1 MTLDEAKSII
11 IETGKKLLTSG
22 LTVRT
27 WGNVSVRID
36 ADTFAITPS
45 GYGYENLK
53 PEHIV
58 VLKINRPETSGP
70 VKPSSER
77 FVHASLYKADQ
88 NIKFIIHTHQKFA
101 SAVSG
106 CFSSIPV
113 ENEDLSSILGE
124 SVPVARYASAG
135 TKRIAR
141 HIVKCLTKP
150 AGTIIMAQHGAVC
163 FGADAAE
170 AFAQAEALEELCR
183 DLIFAE
189 VPGLALAYRRYERKA
204 LQPLINF
211 YASCRE
217 GDSCTVYDK
226 STDITVCKMDIK
238 SGNIIE
244 GLFDFQADLHR
255 CIYDTYPDIN
265 FIEQSSLPAAL
276 FVSKKMNIDN
286 CIPAFL
292 DDFAQIAGENIF
304 LFPFFESRAE
314 EMSTEIVD
322 ALKNRSS
329 VLINESGALCCVSD
343 KNDIGSLKEILEK
356 NLLALVLS
364 WKFKNYFPISR
375 RSAKKMRSGYIGE
388 YSKMSLQI

>member
-1 MTLDEAKSII
+1 MTLDEAKSVI
-11 IETGKKLLTSG
+11 IETGKRLLTSG

-27 WGNVSVRID
+27 WGNVSVRINE
-36 ADTFAITPS
+36 DTFAITPS
-45 GYGYENLK
+45 GYGYEYLK

-58 VLKINRPETSGP
+58 VLKISRPESSGP

-77 FVHASLYKADQ
+77 YVHAGLYKADR

-113 ENEDLSSILGE
+113 EDKDLSSILGD
-124 SVPVARYASAG
+124 SVPVARYAASG

-141 HIVKCLTKP
+141 NAVKCLTRS
-150 AGTIIMAQHGAVC
+150 AGVIIMAQHGAVC
-163 FGADAAE
+163 FGKDADE
-170 AFAQAEALEELCR
+170 AFVQAEALENLCR
-183 DLIFAE
+183 NLIFAE
-189 VPGLALAYRRYERKA
+189 VPALALAYRRHEKKT

-217 GDSCTVYDK
+217 GETCTVYDK
-226 STDITVCKMDIK
+226 NTNITICKMDIK
-238 SGNIIE
+238 SGNITE

-255 CIYDTYPDIN
+255 RIYDTYPEIN
-265 FIEQSSLPAAL
+265 FIEQSYLPAAF
-276 FVSKKMNIDN
+276 FVSRKMNIDN

-314 EMSTEIVD
+314 EMSAEIVEG
-322 ALKNRSS
+322 LKNRSS

-343 KNDIGSLKEILEK
+343 KDDLMALSEILEK
-356 NLLALVLS
+356 NLLAFVLS

-375 RSAKKMRSGYIGE
+375 RSAKRMRSGYVGE
-388 YSKMSLQI
+388 YSKMSSQI

>member
-1 MTLDEAKSII
+1 M
-11 IETGKKLLTSG
+11 
-22 LTVRT
+22 
-27 WGNVSVRID
+27 
-36 ADTFAITPS
+36 
-45 GYGYENLK
+45 
-53 PEHIV
+53 
-58 VLKINRPETSGP
+58 
-70 VKPSSER
+70 
-77 FVHASLYKADQ
+77 
-88 NIKFIIHTHQKFA
+88 
-101 SAVSG
+101 
-106 CFSSIPV
+106 
-113 ENEDLSSILGE
+113 
-124 SVPVARYASAG
+124 
-135 TKRIAR
+135 
-141 HIVKCLTKP
+141 
-150 AGTIIMAQHGAVC
+150 
-163 FGADAAE
+163 
-170 AFAQAEALEELCR
+170 
-183 DLIFAE
+183 
-189 VPGLALAYRRYERKA
+189 
-204 LQPLINF
+204 INF

-226 STDITVCKMDIK
+226 STDITICKMDIK

-255 CIYDTYPDIN
+255 HIYDSYPDIN

-292 DDFAQIAGENIF
+292 DDFAQIAGENVF

-343 KNDIGSLKEILEK
+343 KNDIGALKEILEK

-375 RSAKKMRSGYIGE
+375 RSAKKMRRGYIGE

>member
-1 MTLDEAKSII
+1 MTLDKAKSVI
-11 IETGKKLLTSG
+11 IETGKRLLTSG

-45 GYGYENLK
+45 GYAYEDLK

-58 VLKINRPETSGP
+58 VLKINRPESSGP
-70 VKPSSER
+70 IKPSSER
-77 FVHASLYKADQ
+77 YVHAGLYKADQ

-113 ENEDLSSILGE
+113 EDKALSSILGE
-124 SVPVARYASAG
+124 SVPVAKYASSG
-135 TKRIAR
+135 TKKIAR
-141 HIVKCLTKP
+141 NTVKCLTRP
-150 AGTIIMAQHGAVC
+150 AGAIIMAQHGAVC
-163 FGADAAE
+163 FGADADE
-170 AFAQAEALEELCR
+170 AFKQAEALEELCR
-183 DLIFAE
+183 NLIFAE
-189 VPGLALAYRRYERKA
+189 VPALALAYRRYEKKT

-226 STDITVCKMDIK
+226 TTNITICKMDIK
-238 SGNIIE
+238 SGNITE

-255 CIYDTYPDIN
+255 RIYDTYPDIN
-265 FIEQSSLPAAL
+265 FIEQSSMPSAF

-314 EMSTEIVD
+314 EMSGEIVD
-322 ALKNRSS
+322 ALKNRSC

-343 KNDIGSLKEILEK
+343 KDDIRPLNEILEK
-356 NLLALVLS
+356 NLLAFVLS

-375 RSAKKMRSGYIGE
+375 RSAQRMRSGYIGE